1 MPKFGNLGSKLSKAI
16 DKFEISKFKKGCMRN
31 FVKIRESTNTFW
43 PKMPKFGHLSLK
55 FEKEKLVGN
64 SRFPQF

>member
-1 MPKFGNLGSKLSKAI
+1 MPKFGDLGSKFSKAI
-16 DKFEISKFKKGCMRN
+16 DKFEVSTFRKGYMRN

-43 PKMPKFGHLSLK
+43 PKMPKFGRFNLK
-55 FEKEKLVGN
+55 FGKEKLVGN